1 MASKL
6 LGSFSI
12 REKGVGGLRQF
23 DGGHKLK
30 SRLVKKKKKKNSL
43 NGLGYC
49 DSKYRF
55 QPYASRKFHNF
66 WQHHQIAGNPLE
78 PPGTKHG
85 SKDLP
90 CGQC

>member
-30 SRLVKKKKKKNSL
+30 SRLVKKKKKKKLVFSFFFFDFP
-43 NGLGYC
+43 GLVKR
-49 DSKYRF
+49 S
-55 QPYASRKFHNF
+55 
-66 WQHHQIAGNPLE
+66 WL
-78 PPGTKHG
+78 
-85 SKDLP
+85 L
-90 CGQC
+90 

>member
-30 SRLVKKKKKKNSL
+30 SRLVELKPCVSTQARFCFDFP
-43 NGLGYC
+43 GLQCPGYC

-55 QPYASRKFHNF
+55 QPYAS
-66 WQHHQIAGNPLE
+66 
-78 PPGTKHG
+78 
-85 SKDLP
+85 
-90 CGQC
+90 